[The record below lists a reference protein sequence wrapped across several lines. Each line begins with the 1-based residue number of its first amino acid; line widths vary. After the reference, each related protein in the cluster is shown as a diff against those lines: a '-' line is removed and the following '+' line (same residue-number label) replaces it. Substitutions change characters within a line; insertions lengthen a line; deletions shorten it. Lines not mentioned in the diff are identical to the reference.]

1 MSFRHPELLAVA
13 ALAALL
19 FALAFWLL
27 QRRRIQ
33 GTLRYSNL
41 AFLIAAAQPRV
52 WPHRA
57 LGAAWALAVALV
69 AIAAAQPHVRAWVP
83 VRGGSA
89 VLCVDTSGSMAAADV
104 APTRADAALAALRAF
119 IRQSPAGTAIGL
131 VSFAGD
137 AQAIAAPTRDRDQ
150 LQAAL
155 AAIPAPNGAT
165 AIGDALSLALRILPK
180 SGHRV
185 VVLIT
190 DGENNAGSDPMQAAR
205 LLAARH
211 VKLYTIGIG
220 TNAGALI
227 PGTLQ
232 AAGIDEQ
239 ALRAY
244 ASVTGGAYS
253 RAGDASELREA
264 LAALGRSTSFE
275 RKTVDVSLAA
285 ALAGA
290 IVMAVTFLAG
300 LAAGR
305 YP

>member
-1 MSFRHPELLAVA
+1 MSFRRPEFLAIAVVVA
-13 ALAALL
+13 CL
-19 FALAFWLL
+19 FALAIWLL
-27 QRRRIQ
+27 QRRRAQ
-33 GTLRYSNL
+33 RTLRYSNL

-52 WPHRA
+52 WPQRA
-57 LGAAWALAVALV
+57 LTAAWALAAALIVA
-69 AIAAAQPHVRAWVP
+69 AAAQPRVRAWVP
-83 VRGGSA
+83 VRGGAA
-89 VLCVDTSGSMAAADV
+89 VLCVDTSGSMSATDV
-104 APTRADAALAALRAF
+104 SPTRADAALTALRAF

-205 LLAARH
+205 LLAAQH

-239 ALRAY
+239 ALQAY
-244 ASVTGGAYS
+244 AAATGGAYS
-253 RAGDASELREA
+253 RAGDAAELREA
-264 LAALGRSTSFE
+264 LASLGRSTSFE
-275 RKTVDVSLAA
+275 RRTVDVSLAA
-285 ALAGA
+285 AIAGA
-290 IVMAVTFLAG
+290 LVMAVTFLAG
-300 LAAGR
+300 VAAGR